1 MNITEKI
8 KELAL
13 LHQKEIVE
21 LREYLH
27 ENPEL
32 DLDLFNT
39 SRIIKEKL
47 DSLGIEYTEMAQTGI
62 CALIRGEKGNVDDE
76 DRKTVLLRGDMDA
89 LPIQEEADVPFKSK
103 VEGKMH
109 ACGHDGHTAGLYG
122 ALLIINDL
130 RGELEGNVKFAFQ
143 PGEERSGGAEKMIQE
158 GILKNP
164 EVNMAFGLHL
174 WGPLKEDRITMMTGP
189 MMASPD
195 EFSITIT
202 GKGGHASAPELSIDP
217 VVIAAQ
223 VVLGLQS
230 IRSRMVSTFSPLVV
244 TCSVIKAGEAFNVIP
259 NDVVIKGTV
268 RTLDK
273 DLRDKVPLMMEQIIR
288 GITSAY
294 GANFSLNYNKY
305 YPTLINDDEAVGI
318 LRESA
323 IKILGEENYEE
334 LENPVMG
341 GEDFSYFG
349 YNVPSAFGFLGIAQ
363 KGKEIPYHHHPRFH
377 FRSEMAAQS
386 AKILSQ
392 VAFDAIEGLNKKK
405 AEKSKKNIDK

>member
-8 KELAL
+8 QELASKYL
-13 LHQKEIVE
+13 NEIVK

-47 DSLGIEYTEMAQTGI
+47 DKLGVEYTEMAQTGV
-62 CALIRGEKGNVDDE
+62 CALIRGKKGNLNAPE
-76 DRKTVLLRGDMDA
+76 RKTILLRGDMDA
-89 LPIQEEADVPFKSK
+89 LPIKEEADVPFKSK
-103 VEGKMH
+103 IEGKMH

-130 RGELEGNVKFAFQ
+130 RDELEGNVKFAFQ

-158 GILKNP
+158 GLLKNP
-164 EVNMAFGLHL
+164 QVDMAFGLHL
-174 WGPLKEDRITMMTGP
+174 WGPLKENKLATMAGP

-195 EFSITIT
+195 EFSIIIK

-223 VVLGLQS
+223 VVLGLQT
-230 IRSRMVSTFSPLVV
+230 IRSRMVSTFSPLVL
-244 TCSVIKAGEAFNVIP
+244 TCSVIQAGEAFNVIP

-273 DLRDKVPLMMEQIIR
+273 ELRDRVPLIMEQIIG
-288 GITSAY
+288 GIVSAY
-294 GANFSLNYNKY
+294 GADFNLSYNKY
-305 YPTLINDDEAVGI
+305 YPILINDSEATEV
-318 LRESA
+318 LKKSA
-323 IKILGEENYEE
+323 IKILGEENFEN

-349 YNVPSAFGFLGIAQ
+349 YNIPSAFAFLGIAQ
-363 KGKEIPYHHHPRFH
+363 QGKEVPYHHHPKFH
-377 FRSEMAAQS
+377 FRSEVAAQS
-386 AKILSQ
+386 AKVLSQ
-392 VAFDAIEGLNKKK
+392 AAFDAIKKLN
-405 AEKSKKNIDK
+405 DK